1 VRIAAACA
9 VLVAAFIGALL
20 VGRGGGEAQV
30 DAPAAVKVI
39 QPPAGDMNAPRL
51 VDTGTVPA
59 LHETPEQPSSSS
71 TSSTGSSQ
79 TTTSTQST
87 GSTGTSGTTGG
98 GGGGGGGGGSP
109 QARPPG

>member
-1 VRIAAACA
+1 MRIAVACA

-30 DAPAAVKVI
+30 DTPAPVKVI

-71 TSSTGSSQ
+71 TSSTGTSQ
-79 TTTSTQST
+79 TSTSTQST
-87 GSTGTSGTTGG
+87 GSTGSTGATGG
-98 GGGGGGGGGSP
+98 GGGGGDPSP

>member
-30 DAPAAVKVI
+30 DTPAPVKVI

-71 TSSTGSSQ
+71 TSSTGTSQ
-79 TTTSTQST
+79 TSTSTQST
-87 GSTGTSGTTGG
+87 GSTGSTGATGG
-98 GGGGGGGGGSP
+98 GGGGGDPSP

>member
-1 VRIAAACA
+1 VRIAVACA

-30 DAPAAVKVI
+30 DTPAPVKVI

-71 TSSTGSSQ
+71 TSSTGTSQ
-79 TTTSTQST
+79 TSTSTQST
-87 GSTGTSGTTGG
+87 GSTGSTGATGG
-98 GGGGGGGGGSP
+98 GGGGGDPSP